1 MACWVCLVSLQVRS
15 QALTGTVAPPQ
26 TFTHHQLQQ
35 QVFVI
40 IYIYIY
46 KLKTF

>member
-15 QALTGTVAPPQ
+15 QALTGTVAPQ

-35 QVFVI
+35 QNILI
-40 IYIYIY
+40 IFHSVTEI
-46 KLKTF
+46 L